1 MVSCPPCSNIN
12 IKEACRV
19 LLNLLFLSIQFVQT
33 FHLCAFCLLSL
44 RHQAW
49 PSPAQLHYLNLA
61 MTLLNTPE
69 TPPWW
74 RNAEGCGLLS
84 LEKRGLWGDLIAN
97 FQRIK
102 GAYMKGRDKHLPRP
116 LATGQ
121 RIMVLNWEGLGLG
134 WTWRDSLLWG
144 WWGTGRGCSGK
155 LWMPCL
161 WKCSIPGCMGLW
173 ATWSSARCH
182 GCTI

>member
-1 MVSCPPCSNIN
+1 
-12 IKEACRV
+12 
-19 LLNLLFLSIQFVQT
+19 
-33 FHLCAFCLLSL
+33 
-44 RHQAW
+44 
-49 PSPAQLHYLNLA
+49 

-97 FQRIK
+97 FQCIK

-134 WTWRDSLLWG
+134 WTWRNSLLWG

-161 WKCSIPGCMGLW
+161 WKWSIPGCMGLW

-182 GCTI
+182 GRTMTGWGYTIWPLKVSSNSKHPVILMKTRQQTERNS